1 MSGKPVEHEA
11 EAYATTEVAW
21 AGHLPH
27 AASPGALS
35 DTVPPLVADTYEV
48 RSRLGSGGMGEV
60 YAVVHRTLR
69 AELALKVLRPEHRRD
84 PSIVT
89 RFRAEG
95 RALWELAHPGF
106 VRVHHAG
113 DDPAV
118 GPFLVLER
126 LVGRSLADVIEAAGR
141 LAPDDAIRVGCA
153 VAEAAHAMHALG
165 MIHRDLKPSN
175 VFLTRGEGGARGVKL
190 LDLGAAKIPKYG
202 DPPTAPGHALG
213 TLRYMSPEQLRA
225 EPVGPAADVYAL
237 GHVLFESIAG
247 RHAFGAHRDEP
258 TRPAEIVAWHR
269 GPPPPRLDALVP
281 GVSPRLAALVA
292 SALAPEA
299 SQRPASMAI
308 VAAQLAALLGRAT

>member
-1 MSGKPVEHEA
+1 
-11 EAYATTEVAW
+11 
-21 AGHLPH
+21 
-27 AASPGALS
+27 
-35 DTVPPLVADTYEV
+35 
-48 RSRLGSGGMGEV
+48 MGEV

-69 AELALKVLRPEHRRD
+69 AELALKVLRPEHRGD
-84 PSIVT
+84 PSILA

-118 GPFLVLER
+118 GPYLVLER
-126 LVGRSLADVIEAAGR
+126 LAGRSLADVLVAVGR
-141 LAPDDAIRVGCA
+141 LTPDDAIRVARA
-153 VAEAAHAMHALG
+153 VAEAAHAMHERG

-202 DPPTAPGHALG
+202 DPATAPGHALG

-237 GHVLFESIAG
+237 GHVLFEAVAG
-247 RHAFGAHRDEP
+247 RHAFGADRDEP
-258 TRPAEIVAWHR
+258 TQPAQIVAWHR

-281 GVSPRLAALVA
+281 SVPPALAALVA
-292 SALAPEA
+292 SALAPEPL
-299 SQRPASMAI
+299 QRPASMAV
-308 VAAQLAALLGRAT
+308 VAARLAALLGRTT